1 MTSSTALYAATQQ
14 FLESL
19 KTERFKG
26 EIEVSYAQRLV
37 SATDNSIYQMMPEA
51 VIFPKSNQDVEKIMT
66 LLAKPEFQKV
76 TLSTRGGGTGTNGQS
91 LNRGIILD
99 LSRHM
104 NNILDFDAEKRI
116 VTVQTGVVKDQ
127 LNAYLR
133 PLGYFFAPELST
145 SNRATIGGMINTDAS
160 GQGSCEYGKTS
171 QHVLEILAYKLG
183 GEAIHS
189 RALTDQELADIDQF
203 PLANKLYDLL
213 APETAAI
220 HAHFPPLNRFITGYD
235 LDHFTQDPHKN
246 LNHLLCG
253 SEGTLGVFTEAK
265 LNVLPIPKETA
276 LILITYNDFIKALE
290 DAPFLMQ
297 SDPTPTSVEVIDNIV
312 MEIAKNDFIWATT
325 EQYFEG
331 IDYKALKAIQLIEFN
346 AETEIE
352 LQEKIEAFQDYISCS
367 DNDSRL
373 SVRPLL
379 GKKAVND
386 IYGLRK
392 RAVGLLGAV
401 QGNRRPIPFVED
413 TAVPPQNL
421 APFIAEFRDILDAA
435 NVSYGMFGHADA
447 GVIHVRPALDLKLE
461 EDHPKIRQISDQ
473 VFALCQKYG
482 GALWGEH
489 GKGVRSEY
497 AQTFFGDLYPLV
509 QAVKAIFDPHNQL
522 NPGKIASAD
531 ETPLLKID
539 EVPLRADF
547 NRQINSHYWA
557 ENAYNTTL
565 YCNGNGACFNYDTD
579 AAMCPSYKA
588 TRERVHSPKGR
599 AELIKEWLRQRSH
612 NIVNKAFEAEVYDS
626 LSLCLSCK
634 SCAGECPIK
643 VNIPASKSQF
653 LHQYYQNHQR
663 PIYEKLL
670 ISAEK
675 MAPTTQKISG
685 AYNLI
690 ASSKLGKKAFDF
702 LGLVDLPLMER
713 RKYHPANKLYQEL
726 STDNLSVL
734 TQVKEK
740 ENAVIIVPDSFFM
753 FYDAVTFNA
762 TVELLHKLGIEVF
775 IAPYQPS
782 GKVAQVY
789 GALPQFEQEAQKQQT
804 LLATL
809 ESYGI
814 ALVGIEPP
822 ITLTYRDEYP
832 AIGLSTPKVELV
844 QEWLSRYL
852 EGKKDLPQVSTAL
865 PSTLKLMSHCTE
877 KTNAT
882 HAPKAWQNVFKAFG
896 LPLELMKSGCCGM
909 SGGFGHIKKNVEISK
924 KIYDQ
929 SWKKIIQ
936 ENVPTT
942 LLATGSS
949 CRGQVK
955 RIDQVSIVH
964 PLVKLNELITMSE

>member
-1 MTSSTALYAATQQ
+1 MISVPNSSVATEQFLTALKAIN
-14 FLESL
+14 FS
-19 KTERFKG
+19 G
-26 EIEVSYAQRLV
+26 DIEVSYTERLI

-51 VIFPKSNQDVEKIMT
+51 VLFPKSNDDVAKVMK
-66 LLAKPEFQKV
+66 LLAKPEFKTV

-91 LNRGIILD
+91 LSNGIILD
-99 LSRHM
+99 ISRHM
-104 NNILDFDAEKRI
+104 NNILGFDEASRT

-133 PLGYFFAPELST
+133 PFGYFFAPELST

-171 QHVLEILAYKLG
+171 QHVLEILAYPIG
-183 GEAIHS
+183 GEAIRS
-189 RALTDQELADIDQF
+189 RALTETELSDPDQF
-203 PLANKLYDLL
+203 PLVNKLFDALEPKK
-213 APETAAI
+213 AEI
-220 HAHFPPLNRFITGYD
+220 HAHFPQLNRFITGYD
-235 LDHFTQDPHKN
+235 LDHFTQDSHKN

-276 LILITYNDFIKALE
+276 LILITYNDFIAALH
-290 DAPFLMQ
+290 DAPVLMG
-297 SDPTPTSVEVIDNIV
+297 SNPTPTSVEVIDNVV

-325 EQYFEG
+325 EQYFTG
-331 IDYKALKAIQLIEFN
+331 IDYSELKAIQLIEFN
-346 AETEIE
+346 ADTEALLE
-352 LQEKIEAFQDYISCS
+352 EKISAFIEYIEQQPES
-367 DNDSRL
+367 SRL
-373 SVRPLL
+373 SIRPLR
-379 GKKAVND
+379 GKKAVTD

-413 TAVPPQNL
+413 TAVPPKNL
-421 APFIAEFRDILDAA
+421 APFIAEFRDILDNAH
-435 NVSYGMFGHADA
+435 VKYGMFGHADA

-461 EDHPKIRQISDQ
+461 EDRPLIREISDK

-497 AQTFFGDLYPLV
+497 AQTFFGELYPLV
-509 QAVKAIFDPHNQL
+509 QQVKATFDPFNQL
-522 NPGKIASAD
+522 NPGKISSAN
-531 ETPLLKID
+531 EMPLLKID
-539 EVPLRADF
+539 GVPLRADY

-557 ENAYNTTL
+557 ENAYQTTL

-588 TRERVHSPKGR
+588 TRERIHSPKGR
-599 AELIKEWLRQRSH
+599 AELIKEWLRQKS
-612 NIVNKAFEAEVYDS
+612 NNNVNAAFEQEVYDS

-653 LHQYYQNHQR
+653 LNQYYQNHKR
-663 PIYEKLL
+663 PLYEKLL
-670 ISAEK
+670 INSES
-675 MAPTTQKISG
+675 MAQITNKVSS
-685 AYNLI
+685 AYNLVI
-690 ASSKLGKKAFDF
+690 SSSLGKKAFDF
-702 LGLVDLPLMER
+702 LGLVDLPKLE
-713 RKYHPANKLYQEL
+713 KKAYLAPQNLYHEL
-726 STDNLSVL
+726 SKEDLSPLVR
-734 TQVKEK
+734 VKDK
-740 ENAVIIVPDSFFM
+740 SKAVIIVPDSFFR
-753 FYDAVTFNA
+753 FYDATTFNA
-762 TVELLHKLGIEVF
+762 AVELFQKLGIEVF

-789 GALPQFEQEAQKQQT
+789 GSLDQFKKEAEKQQS
-804 LLATL
+804 LLVAL
-809 ESYGI
+809 QAYGI
-814 ALVGIEPP
+814 PLIGIEPP

-832 AIGLSTPKVELV
+832 AIGLETPQVELV

-852 EGKKDLPQVSTAL
+852 ATIDNLPQINHAE
-865 PSTLKLMSHCTE
+865 TLKLLSHCTE

-882 HAPKAWQNVFKAFG
+882 NAPKAWKTVFSAFG
-896 LPLELMKSGCCGM
+896 VDLELMKSGCCGM
-909 SGGFGHIKKNVEISK
+909 SGAFGHIKKNVEVSE
-924 KIYDQ
+924 KIYSQ
-929 SWKKIIQ
+929 SWKEIVQK
-936 ENVPTT
+936 NDATT

-955 RIDQVSIVH
+955 RMDNATVVH
-964 PLVKLNELITMSE
+964 PLVKLNELVK